1 LEDEK
6 MLKILKNWLRKD
18 KSDKRNIL
26 VFDVEALRLNG
37 TGFAVGA
44 VVLDSKGKIIEKFGL
59 MSIQNI
65 GSACEFVQKEV
76 LPCLN
81 DCLNLCATDR
91 ELRDSFYK
99 FLIKHK
105 GARIFS
111 DVNYPVETNF
121 LSQICNDDIE
131 NREFEMPFPLEDIAD
146 ASNIS
151 IDRMEFY
158 RKNNASY
165 ILQDVASRKL
175 IKHNPVDDAIV
186 SAYFL
191 FNHKK
196 GRKHLC

>member
-1 LEDEK
+1 

-18 KSDKRNIL
+18 KRNVV

-37 TGFAVGA
+37 SGFAVGA
-44 VVLDSKGKIIEKFGL
+44 VVLNYKGKEIERMGL

-65 GSACEFVQKEV
+65 GSACEFVKKEV
-76 LPCLN
+76 LPCLT
-81 DCLNLCATDR
+81 DSLNLCATDR

-121 LSQICNDDIE
+121 LSQICNDDID

-151 IDRMEFY
+151 IDRTEFY
-158 RKNNASY
+158 TKKNAAY
-165 ILQDVASRKL
+165 ILQDIANRKL
-175 IKHNPVDDAIV
+175 IKHNPIDDAIA